1 MACQILLN
9 GQPVEVPEGTTIWE
23 AARARGVKIPTLCHD
38 PRVSS
43 PAQCRMC
50 LVEIK
55 GRRTLTASCITPVEP
70 GMDIQTHSDVV
81 MNSRRGTLR
90 LLLAS
95 HPKDC
100 LGCVQA
106 GDCRLQDLSVEYGVG
121 FDDVA
126 SEKEHP
132 HPEPDFSHPL
142 MVLDPAKCVK
152 CGLCIRVCDEIQ
164 GQQVWG
170 WIGRGSELRAGFSG
184 ATLQASGCVSCGAC
198 SAVCPTGAITDN
210 NWTTFH
216 ARPWQTRA
224 VDTVCTYCGV
234 GCVLTARVK
243 DGVIVNVDA
252 DPARAPNFGHLC
264 VKGRYGFTYLT
275 HPDRLTRP
283 MIRRDRQEEFQP
295 VAWDEALVETV
306 ARLKGVLAKWGP
318 EAVGVLSS
326 SRGTNEENY
335 LAQKLARAVLGTHN
349 IDNCA
354 RVCHAPSVVGLRA
367 AFGSGA
373 ATNPL
378 SDVDGAEVI
387 IVCGSN
393 TTEAHPVMGAK
404 IKRAVR
410 RGAKLIIL
418 DPRAIELT
426 RFASVHLALKAGTNI
441 AVINSLIAAILDERL
456 ENKAFIAER
465 TEGFEWMD
473 VIKTSYQPEDMEV
486 VTGVPAASVRQAAR
500 WFASTTKGVI
510 LYGLGIT
517 EQQDGSQAVMALAN
531 LSLVTGNV
539 GRPHTGL
546 IPLRGQN
553 NVQGSCDVGALPN
566 YLPGYQSYEEPAI
579 REKFE
584 QAWECSLPR
593 SSGLKEPEMYDR
605 ALDGRFKALIVIGY
619 DPAATQADVKR
630 VQAALAR
637 LECLVVVELFPT
649 ATTALAH
656 VVLPAASSFE
666 KDGTFT
672 NAERR
677 VRRLHK
683 VVEPPGEARP
693 DWNILCRL
701 SAAMG
706 SPMAFGHPSEVMDE
720 MAALMPM
727 FRGLSYARLEGEG
740 VVWPADPK
748 TGEAVPIL
756 HQGRF
761 TRGKG
766 LFHDMVFSPS
776 EEQATEMYPLILIT
790 GRRLTH
796 HNNGSM
802 TRRSMG
808 LMEIMGKECVEIH
821 PEDATRLGVSSGQ
834 RVNVVSSRGSL
845 AVEAEVTS
853 RVKPGEVFMSF
864 HFPETPVN
872 VLTGAGEDAVARTP
886 NYKVTP
892 VRIDLIA

>member
-1 MACQILLN
+1 VSCRIRLN
-9 GQPVEVPEGTTIWE
+9 GQLVESPVGATILSVAL
-23 AARARGVKIPTLCHD
+23 AAGVKIPTLCHD
-38 PRVSS
+38 PRLSS

-55 GRRTLTASCITPVEP
+55 GKKNLTASCITPVEP

-81 MNSRRGTLR
+81 MTSRRETLR

-100 LGCVQA
+100 LGCVQT
-106 GDCRLQDLSVEYGVG
+106 GDCRLQDFSVEHGVG
-121 FDDVA
+121 FDDVVT
-126 SEKEHP
+126 EQEHP
-132 HPEPDFSHPL
+132 RSAPDLSHPL
-142 MVLDPAKCVK
+142 LALDPAKCVK

-170 WIGRGSELRAGFSG
+170 WIGRGSELRAGFAG

-198 SAVCPTGAITDN
+198 SAICPTGAITDK
-210 NWTTFH
+210 NWIAFQ
-216 ARPWQTRA
+216 ARPWQTR
-224 VDTVCTYCGV
+224 VVETVCTYCGV
-234 GCVLTARVK
+234 GCALTARVK
-243 DGVIVNVDA
+243 DGIIVNVSA
-252 DPARAPNFGHLC
+252 DPKRAPNFGHLC

-283 MIRRDRQEEFQP
+283 LIRQDRSEEFRP
-295 VAWDEALVETV
+295 VSWDEALGE
-306 ARLKGVLAKWGP
+306 AAERLKAVVAKWGP
-318 EAVGVLSS
+318 DAVGILSS

-335 LAQKLARAVLGTHN
+335 LAQKLARAVVGTHN

-354 RVCHAPSVVGLRA
+354 RVCHAPSVVGMRA

-404 IKRAVR
+404 IKQAAR
-410 RGAKLIIL
+410 RGAKLIL
-418 DPRAIELT
+418 VDPRAVELI
-426 RFASVHLALKAGTNI
+426 RCASVHLALKPGTNI
-441 AVINSLIAAILDERL
+441 ALINSLIAAILDEGL
-456 ENKAFIAER
+456 ENKTFIAER

-473 VIKTSYQPEDMEV
+473 VIRASYQPEEMES
-486 VTGVPAASVRQAAR
+486 VTSVPAASVRQAAR
-500 WFASTTKGVI
+500 WFASTKKGMI

-517 EQQDGSQAVMALAN
+517 EQRDGSQAVMALAN
-531 LSLVTGNV
+531 LSMVTGNV

-546 IPLRGQN
+546 MPLRGQN

-566 YLPGYQSYEEPAI
+566 YLPGYQSYEDAAV

-584 QAWECSLPR
+584 RAWSCALSR
-593 SSGLKEPEMYDR
+593 SPGLKEPEMYDR

-619 DPAATQADVKR
+619 DPAATQADLTR
-630 VQAALAR
+630 VRAALAK
-637 LECLVVVELFPT
+637 LECMIVVELFPT
-649 ATTALAH
+649 ATTEMAH

-683 VVEPPGEARP
+683 VVDPPGEAKA
-693 DWNILCRL
+693 DWEIVCRL
-701 SAAMG
+701 SAALG
-706 SPMAFGHPSEVMDE
+706 TPMPYGHPSEVMDE

-727 FRGLSYARLEGEG
+727 FQGLTYARLEGEG
-740 VVWPADPK
+740 VVWPADPQ
-748 TGEAVPIL
+748 TGEAVPVL

-766 LFHDMVFSPS
+766 LFHDMVFNPP
-776 EEQATEMYPLILIT
+776 EEQPTDAYPFILIT

-802 TRRSMG
+802 TRRSTG
-808 LMEIMGKECVEIH
+808 LMEVSGGERLEIH
-821 PEDATRLGVSSGQ
+821 PEDAGQMGIKSGQ
-834 RVNVVSSRGSL
+834 RVKVISSRGHVT
-845 AVEAEVTS
+845 VEAEVTT
-853 RVKPGEVFMSF
+853 RVQKGNLFMSF

-892 VRIDLIA
+892 VRIDP